1 LSQEIGNSGKDG
13 TMVMTATGDLII
25 PLMGTPSAV
34 GLART
39 LVDARIR
46 KWDYFHI
53 LDDTLLIVSELV
65 TNAARQT
72 PNEEIRLQLS
82 RDAYGI
88 IVAVWDTAP
97 ELPRPKPKFEL
108 TLEDL
113 DLSEDAFDDN
123 GGRGLHIIEALS
135 AKCGI
140 TGDPA
145 GGKWIW
151 ARLRP

>member
-1 LSQEIGNSGKDG
+1 
-13 TMVMTATGDLII
+13 M
-25 PLMGTPSAV
+25 

-39 LVDARIR
+39 FADTQLR

-53 LDDTLLIVSELV
+53 LDSALLIVSELV

-72 PNEEIRLQLS
+72 PDAEIRLQLS

-88 IVAVWDTAP
+88 IIAVWDADH
-97 ELPRPKPKFEL
+97 ELPKAKPMTEL

-113 DLSEDAFDDN
+113 DLSEEAFDDN
-123 GGRGLHIIEALS
+123 GGWGLHIVQAMS
-135 AKCGI
+135 AKCGV
-140 TGDPA
+140 TADPS

-151 ARLRP
+151 ARMHP

>member
-13 TMVMTATGDLII
+13 MMVMTATGDLVM

-53 LDDTLLIVSELV
+53 LDNVLLIVSELV

-72 PNEEIRLQLS
+72 PHKEIRLQLS
-82 RDAYGI
+82 RDASGI
-88 IVAVWDTAP
+88 VIAVWDGDH
-97 ELPRPKPKFEL
+97 ELPQARPKKEL
-108 TLEDL
+108 TLDDL
-113 DLSEDAFDDN
+113 DLSEEAFDDN
-123 GGRGLHIIEALS
+123 GGWGLHIIQALS
-135 AKCGI
+135 STCGVM
-140 TGDPA
+140 GDPA

-151 ARLRP
+151 ARIRP

>member
-1 LSQEIGNSGKDG
+1 
-13 TMVMTATGDLII
+13 MVMTTTGDLLM
-25 PLMGTPSAV
+25 PLMGTPCAV

-46 KWDYFHI
+46 NWNYSHI
-53 LDDTLLIVSELV
+53 LDNALLVVSELV

-72 PNEEIRLQLS
+72 PHEEIRLQLS
-82 RDAYGI
+82 RDAHGI
-88 IVAVWDTAP
+88 VIAVWDADYA
-97 ELPRPKPKFEL
+97 LPQSKPVKAL

-113 DLSEDAFDDN
+113 DLSEEAFDDN
-123 GGRGLHIIEALS
+123 GGWGLHIVQALS
-135 AKCGI
+135 TKCGV

-151 ARLRP
+151 SRIRP